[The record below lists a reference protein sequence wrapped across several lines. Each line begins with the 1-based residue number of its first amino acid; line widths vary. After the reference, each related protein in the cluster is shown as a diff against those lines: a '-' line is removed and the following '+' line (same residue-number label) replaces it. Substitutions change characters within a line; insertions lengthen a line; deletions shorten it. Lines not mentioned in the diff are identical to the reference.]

1 MVGLVNSIL
10 MHGHQLAGTF
20 FDAVDLLGTFVFALS
35 GAAAG
40 VKSRF
45 DLFGLMALSFAAGN
59 AGGITRDVLIGA
71 VPPAAIND
79 WRYLGVCLLAGFVTF
94 FWYPNIDK
102 RRRLVL
108 LFDAAGLGLFAV
120 AGTQKAL
127 IAGLNPV
134 MAMFMGVLTGI
145 GGGILRDVLVNQTP
159 TVLEA
164 DIYAVAALA
173 AGGVVVIGYEL
184 HYPAFV
190 VLTVGA
196 LLCFWLRVMAIY
208 REWHL
213 PVAQSQNRRD

>member
-1 MVGLVNSIL
+1 M
-10 MHGHQLAGTF
+10 
-20 FDAVDLLGTFVFALS
+20 
-35 GAAAG
+35 
-40 VKSRF
+40 
-45 DLFGLMALSFAAGN
+45 
-59 AGGITRDVLIGA
+59 
-71 VPPAAIND
+71 
-79 WRYLGVCLLAGFVTF
+79 
-94 FWYPNIDK
+94 
-102 RRRLVL
+102 

-134 MAMFMGVLTGI
+134 MAIFMGVLTGI

-164 DIYAVAALA
+164 DIYAVSALA
-173 AGGVVVIGYEL
+173 AGVVVVIGYEL

-196 LLCFWLRVMAIY
+196 LLCLWLRVMAIY
-208 REWHL
+208 RGWHF

>member
-1 MVGLVNSIL
+1 MAGLVNNVL
-10 MHGHQLAGTF
+10 MPRHQLAGPF
-20 FDAVDLLGTFVFALS
+20 LDAVDLLGTFVFALS

-71 VPPAAIND
+71 VPPAAISD
-79 WRYLGVCLLAGFVTF
+79 WRYLGVCLLAGLVTF

-134 MAMFMGVLTGI
+134 MAIFMGVLTGI
-145 GGGILRDVLVNQTP
+145 GGGILRDVLVHQTP

-173 AGGVVVIGYEL
+173 AG
-184 HYPAFV
+184 FV
-190 VLTVGA
+190 VAIGHVFA
-196 LLCFWLRVMAIY
+196 LPRLF
-208 REWHL
+208 
-213 PVAQSQNRRD
+213 

>member
-1 MVGLVNSIL
+1 MNDIL
-10 MHGHQLAGTF
+10 IHGHQVAGPF
-20 FDAVDLLGTFVFALS
+20 LDAVDLLGTFVFALS

-59 AGGITRDVLIGA
+59 AGGITRDLLIGA
-71 VPPAAIND
+71 VPPAAITD
-79 WRYLGVCLLAGFVTF
+79 WRYLGVCLLAGLVTF

-102 RRRLVL
+102 RRRMVL

-134 MAMFMGVLTGI
+134 IAIFMGVLTGI

-159 TVLEA
+159 TVLDA

-173 AGGVVVIGYEL
+173 AGFVVAIG
-184 HYPAFV
+184 HIVHCPAFV
-190 VLTVGA
+190 TMTVGA

-208 REWHL
+208 RGWHL
-213 PVAQSQNRRD
+213 PKRDS